1 MLDFVAI
8 FILDSVSRYK
18 CLTFLFIIF
27 YPFVFMACWIVMWL
41 YIISVMFN
49 RKYLRGRRMFMNTPP
64 EDFDEGY
71 FEIEGTCGSG
81 QNDIFTFCGRFSF

>member
-1 MLDFVAI
+1 
-8 FILDSVSRYK
+8 
-18 CLTFLFIIF
+18 
-27 YPFVFMACWIVMWL
+27 MWL